1 MIAIPISI
9 AIPIPMPNGDWD
21 LTVPSGARL
30 FFGRHFARR
39 RSGVFHCGNI
49 FCHDAAKMVDDMTV
63 LAQNKK
69 AFHDYHIDQ
78 TLEAGIVLSG
88 PEVKSLRAGKA
99 NLRDGYAQLKNGEVF
114 LYNVHIS
121 PYAWTT
127 HLAQDPLRVRKLLL
141 HRQEIRK
148 LIGKLHEKGIALIPL
163 KIYFIANGKA
173 KVELALV
180 KHKTQGDKRD
190 SIAERDAEREM
201 ARTVRRGREDSD

>member
-1 MIAIPISI
+1 MS
-9 AIPIPMPNGDWD
+9 
-21 LTVPSGARL
+21 
-30 FFGRHFARR
+30 
-39 RSGVFHCGNI
+39 
-49 FCHDAAKMVDDMTV
+49 AKKTTGQKIV
-63 LAQNKK
+63 AKNKK

-148 LIGKLHEKGIALIPL
+148 LIGRTVERGLTLVPL
-163 KIYFIANGKA
+163 KMYFKAGKVKMA
-173 KVELALV
+173 VGLARG
-180 KHKTQGDKRD
+180 KKAHDKRETIKKREAD
-190 SIAERDAEREM
+190 RETRAAVKERQR
-201 ARTVRRGREDSD
+201 

>member
-1 MIAIPISI
+1 MSEKKTTGQKI
-9 AIPIPMPNGDWD
+9 
-21 LTVPSGARL
+21 V
-30 FFGRHFARR
+30 
-39 RSGVFHCGNI
+39 
-49 FCHDAAKMVDDMTV
+49 AK
-63 LAQNKK
+63 NKK

-173 KVELALV
+173 KVELALARG
-180 KHKTQGDKRD
+180 KKLYDKRAALKEKE
-190 SIAERDAEREM
+190 SNREM
-201 ARTVRRGREDSD
+201 QRNLRREE